1 MYESFYQ
8 EDLLQMIPELEKILK
23 IFAVIPATTCT
34 AERSFSGL
42 RRMKTYLRST
52 MGQEKLQSLALL
64 NIERI
69 YANKVLENDI
79 DNVIDTFARRN
90 KREQYFF

>member
-1 MYESFYQ
+1 MR
-8 EDLLQMIPELEKILK
+8 PK
-23 IFAVIPATTCT
+23 TNCT
-34 AERSFSGL
+34 AEQSFSGL
-42 RRMKTYLRST
+42 GKMKTYLRST

-90 KREQYFF
+90 KRQQYFF